1 MTRLRK
7 STFSSAK
14 SFFVK
19 SLLLLLGFIFVGLG
33 FIGIIVPG
41 MPTTVFMILAAACF
55 AKSSPKFEQ
64 WILDLPGIG
73 RFVQDHR
80 DGLGMPQKSKAIA
93 ITMMVLAVTLS
104 IIFAITS
111 TLVQILVGGV
121 GIIGVWYVGV
131 RVPTKEKVLALRD
144 TEQNLSLIHI

>member
-7 STFSSAK
+7 STFGSAK

-19 SLLLLLGFIFVGLG
+19 SFLLLLGFIFVGLG
-33 FIGIIVPG
+33 FIGIIIPG

-73 RFVQDHR
+73 RLVQDHR

-93 ITMMVLAVTLS
+93 ITMMVLAVSLS

-144 TEQNLSLIHI
+144 TEQNY

>member
-7 STFSSAK
+7 STFGSAK

-19 SLLLLLGFIFVGLG
+19 SFLLLMGFIFVGLG
-33 FIGIIVPG
+33 FIGIIIPG

-73 RFVQDHR
+73 RLVQDHR

-111 TLVQILVGGV
+111 TLIQMLVGGV

-144 TEQNLSLIHI
+144 IEQNH

>member
-73 RFVQDHR
+73 RLVQDHR

-111 TLVQILVGGV
+111 TLVQILVGGG

-131 RVPTKEKVLALRD
+131 RVPTKDKVLALRD
-144 TEQNLSLIHI
+144 TEQNY

>member
-55 AKSSPKFEQ
+55 AKSIPKFEQ

-73 RFVQDHR
+73 RLVQDHR

-144 TEQNLSLIHI
+144 TEQNY

>member
-73 RFVQDHR
+73 RLVQDHR

-121 GIIGVWYVGV
+121 GIIGVWYV
-131 RVPTKEKVLALRD
+131 
-144 TEQNLSLIHI
+144 

>member
-7 STFSSAK
+7 STFGSAK

-19 SLLLLLGFIFVGLG
+19 SFLLLLGFTFVGLG
-33 FIGIIVPG
+33 FIGIVIPG

-73 RFVQDHR
+73 RLVQDHR

-93 ITMMVLAVTLS
+93 ITMMVVAVTLS

-111 TLVQILVGGV
+111 TLIQILVGGV

-131 RVPTKEKVLALRD
+131 RVPTKEKVLALREI
-144 TEQNLSLIHI
+144 EQNH

>member
-73 RFVQDHR
+73 RLVQDHR

-93 ITMMVLAVTLS
+93 ITMMVVAVTLS

-111 TLVQILVGGV
+111 TLIQILVGGV

-144 TEQNLSLIHI
+144 TEQNH

>member
-73 RFVQDHR
+73 RLVQDHR

-111 TLVQILVGGV
+111 TLIQILVGGV

-144 TEQNLSLIHI
+144 TERNH

>member
-73 RFVQDHR
+73 RLVQDHR

-144 TEQNLSLIHI
+144 TEQNY

>member
-73 RFVQDHR
+73 RLVQDHR

-111 TLVQILVGGV
+111 TLIKILVGGV

-144 TEQNLSLIHI
+144 TEQNY

>member
-73 RFVQDHR
+73 RLVQDHR

-104 IIFAITS
+104 IIFAMTS

-144 TEQNLSLIHI
+144 TEQNY

>member
-1 MTRLRK
+1 M
-7 STFSSAK
+7 K
-14 SFFVK
+14 SF
-19 SLLLLLGFIFVGLG
+19 LLILGFTFVGLG
-33 FIGIIVPG
+33 FIGIVIPG

-73 RFVQDHR
+73 RLVQDHR

-93 ITMMVLAVTLS
+93 ITMMVVAVTLS

-111 TLVQILVGGV
+111 TLIQILVGGV

-131 RVPTKEKVLALRD
+131 RVPTKEKVLALREI
-144 TEQNLSLIHI
+144 EQNH

>member
-1 MTRLRK
+1 M
-7 STFSSAK
+7 
-14 SFFVK
+14 K

-33 FIGIIVPG
+33 FIGIIIPG

-73 RFVQDHR
+73 RLVKDHR
-80 DGLGMPQKSKAIA
+80 DGLGMPQKSKVAAIA
-93 ITMMVLAVTLS
+93 MMVIAVTLS
-104 IIFAITS
+104 ITFAITN
-111 TLVQILVGGV
+111 TLIQILVGGV
-121 GIIGVWYVGV
+121 GVIGVWYVGV

-144 TEQNLSLIHI
+144 IEQNP

>member
-33 FIGIIVPG
+33 FIGIIIPG

-73 RFVQDHR
+73 RLVQDHR

-93 ITMMVLAVTLS
+93 ITMMVVAVTLS

-111 TLVQILVGGV
+111 TLIQILVGGV

-144 TEQNLSLIHI
+144 TEQNH

>member
-7 STFSSAK
+7 STFGSVK

-19 SLLLLLGFIFVGLG
+19 SFLLLLGFIFVGLG
-33 FIGIIVPG
+33 FIGIIIPG
-41 MPTTVFMILAAACF
+41 MPTTVFMILAAVCF

-73 RFVQDHR
+73 RLVQDHR

-111 TLVQILVGGV
+111 TLIQILVGGV

-144 TEQNLSLIHI
+144 TEQNH

>member
-7 STFSSAK
+7 VTFSSAK

-73 RFVQDHR
+73 RLVQDHR

-131 RVPTKEKVLALRD
+131 RVPTKEKVLAVRD
-144 TEQNLSLIHI
+144 TEQNH

>member
-7 STFSSAK
+7 VTFSSAK
-14 SFFVK
+14 SFFLK

-73 RFVQDHR
+73 RLVQDHR

-131 RVPTKEKVLALRD
+131 RGPTKEKVLALRD
-144 TEQNLSLIHI
+144 TEQNY

>member
-7 STFSSAK
+7 VTFSSAK

-73 RFVQDHR
+73 RLVQDHR

-144 TEQNLSLIHI
+144 TEQNY

>member
-1 MTRLRK
+1 MTRRRK

-73 RFVQDHR
+73 RLVQDHR

-144 TEQNLSLIHI
+144 TEQNY

>member
-7 STFSSAK
+7 STFGSAK

-19 SLLLLLGFIFVGLG
+19 SFLLLLGFIFVGLG

-93 ITMMVLAVTLS
+93 ITMMVVAVTLS

-111 TLVQILVGGV
+111 TLIQILVGGV

-144 TEQNLSLIHI
+144 TEQNH

>member
-1 MTRLRK
+1 MTRLKK

-73 RFVQDHR
+73 RLVQDHR

-144 TEQNLSLIHI
+144 TEQNY

>member
-7 STFSSAK
+7 STFGSAK

-73 RFVQDHR
+73 RLVQDHR

-111 TLVQILVGGV
+111 TLIQILVGGV

-144 TEQNLSLIHI
+144 TEQNH

>member
-7 STFSSAK
+7 STFGSAK

-19 SLLLLLGFIFVGLG
+19 SFLLLLGFIFVGLG
-33 FIGIIVPG
+33 FIGIIIPG

-73 RFVQDHR
+73 RLVQDHR

-104 IIFAITS
+104 IIFAISS
-111 TLVQILVGGV
+111 TVIQILVGGV
-121 GIIGVWYVGV
+121 GIIGVWYVGF
-131 RVPTKEKVLALRD
+131 RVPTKEKVLAQRD
-144 TEQNLSLIHI
+144 TEQNH

>member
-7 STFSSAK
+7 STFGSAK

-19 SLLLLLGFIFVGLG
+19 SFLLLLGFIFVGLG
-33 FIGIIVPG
+33 FIGIVIPG

-73 RFVQDHR
+73 RLVQDHR

-93 ITMMVLAVTLS
+93 ITMMVVAVTLS

-111 TLVQILVGGV
+111 TLIQILVGVV

-131 RVPTKEKVLALRD
+131 RVPTKEKVLAVRD
-144 TEQNLSLIHI
+144 IEQNH

>member
-73 RFVQDHR
+73 RLVQDHR

-111 TLVQILVGGV
+111 TLIQILVGGV

-144 TEQNLSLIHI
+144 TEQNY

>member
-7 STFSSAK
+7 STFGSAK

-73 RFVQDHR
+73 RLVQDHR

-111 TLVQILVGGV
+111 TLIQILVGGV

-144 TEQNLSLIHI
+144 TEQNY

>member
-7 STFSSAK
+7 STFGSAK

-19 SLLLLLGFIFVGLG
+19 SFLLLLGFIFVGLG
-33 FIGIIVPG
+33 FIGIIIPG

-73 RFVQDHR
+73 RLVRDHR

-111 TLVQILVGGV
+111 TLIKILVGGV

-144 TEQNLSLIHI
+144 TEQNH

>member
-7 STFSSAK
+7 STFGSAK

-19 SLLLLLGFIFVGLG
+19 SFLLLLGFIFVGLG
-33 FIGIIVPG
+33 FIGIIIPG

-73 RFVQDHR
+73 RLVQDHR

-104 IIFAITS
+104 IIFGISS
-111 TLVQILVGGV
+111 TVIQILVGGV
-121 GIIGVWYVGV
+121 GIIGVWYVGF
-131 RVPTKEKVLALRD
+131 RVPTKEKVLAQRD
-144 TEQNLSLIHI
+144 TEQNH

>member
-7 STFSSAK
+7 STFGSAK

-19 SLLLLLGFIFVGLG
+19 SFLLLLGFIFVGLG
-33 FIGIIVPG
+33 FIGIIIPG

-73 RFVQDHR
+73 RLVRDHR

-111 TLVQILVGGV
+111 TLIKILVGGV

-144 TEQNLSLIHI
+144 TEQDH

>member
-1 MTRLRK
+1 MIRLRK

-19 SLLLLLGFIFVGLG
+19 SFLLLLGFIFVGLG
-33 FIGIIVPG
+33 FIGIVIPG

-73 RFVQDHR
+73 RLVQDHR

-93 ITMMVLAVTLS
+93 ITMMVVAVTLS

-111 TLVQILVGGV
+111 TLIQILVGGV

-131 RVPTKEKVLALRD
+131 RVPTKEKVLAVRD
-144 TEQNLSLIHI
+144 IEQNH

>member
-73 RFVQDHR
+73 RLVQDHR

-93 ITMMVLAVTLS
+93 ITMMVLAVSLS

-121 GIIGVWYVGV
+121 GIIGVW
-131 RVPTKEKVLALRD
+131 
-144 TEQNLSLIHI
+144 

>member
-1 MTRLRK
+1 MARLRK
-7 STFSSAK
+7 STFGSAK

-19 SLLLLLGFIFVGLG
+19 SFLLLLGFIFVGLG
-33 FIGIIVPG
+33 FIGIIIPG

-144 TEQNLSLIHI
+144 TEQNY

>member
-7 STFSSAK
+7 STFGSAK

-19 SLLLLLGFIFVGLG
+19 SFLLLLGFTFVGLG
-33 FIGIIVPG
+33 FIGIVIPG

-73 RFVQDHR
+73 RLVQDHR

-93 ITMMVLAVTLS
+93 ITMMVVAVTLS

-111 TLVQILVGGV
+111 TLIQILVGGV

-144 TEQNLSLIHI
+144 IEQNH

>member
-7 STFSSAK
+7 STFGSAK

-19 SLLLLLGFIFVGLG
+19 SFLLLLGFIFVGLG
-33 FIGIIVPG
+33 FIGIVIPG

-64 WILDLPGIG
+64 WILDLPGVG
-73 RFVQDHR
+73 RLVQDHR

-93 ITMMVLAVTLS
+93 ITMMVVAVTLS

-111 TLVQILVGGV
+111 TLIQILVGGV

-144 TEQNLSLIHI
+144 IEQNH

>member
-7 STFSSAK
+7 STFGSAK

-19 SLLLLLGFIFVGLG
+19 SFLLLLGFIFVGLG
-33 FIGIIVPG
+33 FIGIVIPG

-73 RFVQDHR
+73 RLVQDHR

-93 ITMMVLAVTLS
+93 ITMMVVAVTLS

-111 TLVQILVGGV
+111 TLIQILVGGV
-121 GIIGVWYVGV
+121 GIVGVWYVGV
-131 RVPTKEKVLALRD
+131 RVPTKEKVLAVRD
-144 TEQNLSLIHI
+144 IEQNH

>member
-1 MTRLRK
+1 MPRLRK
-7 STFSSAK
+7 STFGSAK
-14 SFFVK
+14 SFFMK

-33 FIGIIVPG
+33 FIGIIIPG

-73 RFVQDHR
+73 RLVQDHR

-93 ITMMVLAVTLS
+93 ITMMVVAVTLS

-111 TLVQILVGGV
+111 TLIQILVGGV

-144 TEQNLSLIHI
+144 IEQNH